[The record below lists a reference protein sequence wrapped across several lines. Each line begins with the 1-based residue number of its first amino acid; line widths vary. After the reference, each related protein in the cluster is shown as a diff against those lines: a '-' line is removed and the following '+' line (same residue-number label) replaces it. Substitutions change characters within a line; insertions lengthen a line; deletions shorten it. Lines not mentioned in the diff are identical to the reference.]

1 MPLTPDQMSQQST
14 WNQRLLQLA
23 FLILVVLVSIAV
35 WKVSSSTGRVTL
47 QKTPEGMM
55 GTSCVLRVVV
65 NPRDVQRAEALLAD
79 AERELRQC
87 EALTSTWIETSE
99 ISRFNR
105 AKAGEKV
112 ELSPFTLDFL
122 KQSKQA
128 CVDTG
133 GAFDITCGKV
143 WQLWFEG
150 QKKNALPD
158 MDEIQ
163 RLRAE
168 SNWDNIELG
177 ENFAIKRNDNV
188 EVVSGGLA
196 KGMAVDRALEIL
208 KAGGVLSAFVEVGG
222 DIAVFQNT
230 RPIQVKAANAQT
242 SECVSEI
249 ANFENGGICTS
260 GHSERGFEI
269 QGTRYSQILDPTTGR
284 PVETNWS
291 ATVTADCAATA
302 DLWATTLEVLG
313 EKGVEKLP
321 PGVKVVEIQ

>member
-1 MPLTPDQMSQQST
+1 MPLTADQMYRQFT

-23 FLILVVLVSIAV
+23 FLILVVLVSISV

-47 QKTPEGMM
+47 QKTPQGVM

-65 NPRDVQRAEALLAD
+65 KPQDLQRAEALLAD

-87 EALTSTWIETSE
+87 EAQTSTWIETSE

-105 AKAGEKV
+105 AKAGEKI
-112 ELSPFTLDFL
+112 ELSPFTLEFL
-122 KQSKQA
+122 KLAKQA
-128 CVDTG
+128 WMDTD

-143 WQLWFEG
+143 WQIWLEG

-168 SNWDNIELG
+168 SNWENIELG
-177 ENFAIKRNDNV
+177 ENFAVKRNDHV

-196 KGMAVDRALEIL
+196 KGMAIDRALEIL

-230 RPIQVKAANAQT
+230 RPIQVKASKDRT

-249 ANFENGGICTS
+249 ARFENGGICTS

-284 PVETNWS
+284 PVETPWS
-291 ATVTADCAATA
+291 VTVTADCAATA
-302 DLWATTLEVLG
+302 DLWATALEVLG
-313 EKGVEKLP
+313 EKGAEKLP
-321 PGVKVVEIQ
+321 SGVKVVEIQ

>member
-1 MPLTPDQMSQQST
+1 MPLTSDQMYRQFT

-23 FLILVVLVSIAV
+23 FLILVVLVSIAIS
-35 WKVSSSTGRVTL
+35 KVSSSTGRVTL
-47 QKTPEGMM
+47 QKTPQGVM

-65 NPRDVQRAEALLAD
+65 KPQDLQRAEALLAD

-105 AKAGEKV
+105 AKAGEKI
-112 ELSPFTLDFL
+112 EMSPFTLEFL
-122 KQSKQA
+122 KLAKQA
-128 CVDTG
+128 WMDTD

-143 WQLWFEG
+143 WQLWLEG

-163 RLRAE
+163 RLRAA
-168 SNWDNIELG
+168 SNWENIELG
-177 ENFAIKRNDNV
+177 ENFAVKRNDHV

-196 KGMAVDRALEIL
+196 KGMAIDRALEIL

-230 RPIQVKAANAQT
+230 RPIQVKASKDRT

-249 ANFENGGICTS
+249 ARFENGGICTS

-284 PVETNWS
+284 PVETPWS
-291 ATVTADCAATA
+291 VTVTADCAATA
-302 DLWATTLEVLG
+302 DLWATALEVLG
-313 EKGVEKLP
+313 EKGTEKLP
-321 PGVKVVEIQ
+321 SGVKVVEIQ

>member
-1 MPLTPDQMSQQST
+1 MPLTADQMYRQFT

-23 FLILVVLVSIAV
+23 FLILVVLVSIAIS
-35 WKVSSSTGRVTL
+35 KVSSSTGRATL
-47 QKTPEGMM
+47 QKTPQGVM
-55 GTSCVLRVVV
+55 GTSCMLRVVV
-65 NPRDVQRAEALLAD
+65 KPQDLQRAEALLAD

-105 AKAGEKV
+105 AKAGEKI
-112 ELSPFTLDFL
+112 ELSPFTMEFL
-122 KQSKQA
+122 KLAKQA
-128 CVDTG
+128 WMDTD

-143 WQLWFEG
+143 WQLWLEG

-168 SNWDNIELG
+168 SNWENIELG
-177 ENFAIKRNDNV
+177 ENFAVKRNDHV

-196 KGMAVDRALEIL
+196 KGMAIDRALEIL

-230 RPIQVKAANAQT
+230 RPIQVKASKDRT

-284 PVETNWS
+284 PVETPWS
-291 ATVTADCAATA
+291 VTVTADCAVTA
-302 DLWATTLEVLG
+302 DLWATALEVLG
-313 EKGVEKLP
+313 EKGAEKLP
-321 PGVKVVEIQ
+321 SGVNVVEIQ